1 MSGVRVPPPASQR
14 RAKYIALAVDEQAF
28 WPGGG
33 KESGKGL
40 RLRSRSE
47 TPSGARRTLVRRQ
60 PMQRKLKRIEV
71 DPDTSAMRAAKWL
84 VAILLGYGL
93 FTGIAYVLVPVVTDG
108 WGNTTTLL
116 IGLALLVVCGA
127 GLLRLDPRR

>member
-1 MSGVRVPPPASQR
+1 M
-14 RAKYIALAVDEQAF
+14 
-28 WPGGG
+28 
-33 KESGKGL
+33 
-40 RLRSRSE
+40 
-47 TPSGARRTLVRRQ
+47 
-60 PMQRKLKRIEV
+60 RIV
-71 DPDTSAMRAAKWL
+71 KWL

-127 GLLRLDPRR
+127 SLLRLDPRR

>member
-1 MSGVRVPPPASQR
+1 
-14 RAKYIALAVDEQAF
+14 
-28 WPGGG
+28 
-33 KESGKGL
+33 
-40 RLRSRSE
+40 
-47 TPSGARRTLVRRQ
+47 
-60 PMQRKLKRIEV
+60 MQRKLKRIEV